1 MTYLKAKRCQVIH
14 STSDWHS
21 EKYTKCLRI
30 RSVSHIVTALVH
42 LSEMGLGSA
51 VHLTLVKW
59 VALRFVHIIGY
70 NSVESQAAGWAT
82 ESRAITGTGGGGGGG
97 VFLPLT
103 LLVSQVFI
111 LVSSPLWDSWPD
123 VCFRWPSLFVILFLC
138 IASAEMTCCL
148 FFVIF
153 LLYFV
158 CLPVLCFFY
167 IFYIWARPDNMQ
179 ETMPLLLFIL

>member
-103 LLVSQVFI
+103 MLVSQVFI
-111 LVSSPLWDSWPD
+111 LVSSPLLGLMTRCLLPLTFTFCNFIFVHRLCRDD
-123 VCFRWPSLFVILFLC
+123 VLSFLCYLLIIFCMFARIMLFLY
-138 IASAEMTCCL
+138 I
-148 FFVIF
+148 
-153 LLYFV
+153 LY
-158 CLPVLCFFY
+158 LSQ
-167 IFYIWARPDNMQ
+167 AG
-179 ETMPLLLFIL
+179 